1 MNTETVQEYYSNVTG
16 SAGGQM
22 QTTVCHCGK
31 EQYPLHMHDIL
42 RLIPDEI
49 EQKAY
54 GCGSP
59 VPLALEGCTV
69 LDLGCGTGR
78 DVYLTARLVGPKG
91 KVIGLDMNEEQLHV
105 ARKYQAQMTDAWG
118 YSNVSFLRGN
128 IEDLVSAGIAD
139 HSVDVVIS
147 NCVLNLA
154 ADKERVFREIWRVL
168 KFGGELYFSDI
179 FADRRVPEEIGRDPV
194 LLSEC
199 MGGAMYVEDFR
210 RMMRRCGWEDFRYV
224 STCPVNIDNPKIEKK
239 IGNIHYTSRT
249 VRAMKLPG
257 LLEDI
262 CEQYGQVVTYLGGI
276 TGAESAFDLDDHHH
290 FEEGLPASVCGN
302 TCAMLQHSR
311 FSKHF
316 LVQGDRSRHF
326 GPFPGCGT
334 ASSDGGCCEGGCC
347 C

>member
-1 MNTETVQEYYSNVTG
+1 MNTETVQDYYSNVTG

-139 HSVDVVIS
+139 H
-147 NCVLNLA
+147 
-154 ADKERVFREIWRVL
+154 
-168 KFGGELYFSDI
+168 
-179 FADRRVPEEIGRDPV
+179 
-194 LLSEC
+194 
-199 MGGAMYVEDFR
+199 
-210 RMMRRCGWEDFRYV
+210 
-224 STCPVNIDNPKIEKK
+224 
-239 IGNIHYTSRT
+239 
-249 VRAMKLPG
+249 
-257 LLEDI
+257 
-262 CEQYGQVVTYLGGI
+262 
-276 TGAESAFDLDDHHH
+276 
-290 FEEGLPASVCGN
+290 
-302 TCAMLQHSR
+302 
-311 FSKHF
+311 
-316 LVQGDRSRHF
+316 
-326 GPFPGCGT
+326 
-334 ASSDGGCCEGGCC
+334 
-347 C
+347 